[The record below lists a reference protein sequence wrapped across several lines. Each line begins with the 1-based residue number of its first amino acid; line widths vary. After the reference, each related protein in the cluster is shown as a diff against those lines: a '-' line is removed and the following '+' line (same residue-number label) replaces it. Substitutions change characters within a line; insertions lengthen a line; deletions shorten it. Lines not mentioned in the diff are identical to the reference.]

1 MSWETFNKE
10 VSQYEENKNDTLL
23 LSIAKSKI
31 DKIILTNAGPN
42 MQIAILPPVFP
53 NELETKKYKAW

>member
-1 MSWETFNKE
+1 M
-10 VSQYEENKNDTLL
+10 L

>member
-1 MSWETFNKE
+1 MRLTPD
-10 VSQYEENKNDTLL
+10 EENKNDTLL